1 MTEKFFSVVIL
12 AMLEHRKLGWHH
24 IGFKRANYSKAEII
38 FSPSRP
44 MSVFVAN
51 FVYSPPLYI
60 GDIIFEWSRISVN
73 DLHPKLKF
81 VV

>member
-24 IGFKRANYSKAEII
+24 IGFKRANYSKAKIS
-38 FSPSRP
+38 FSP
-44 MSVFVAN
+44 SVFVAN

-60 GDIIFEWSRISVN
+60 GDFIFEWSRISVN